1 MLKCA
6 VFLGDIRWGIF
17 FSNRLVGEL
26 CELVDV
32 MYILYAKPHGS
43 MIIFLLKTF
52 VHYLSACKL
61 IKILM
66 YLIILPRR
74 RWSRTSFNIEESM
87 SFGSW
92 RFGL

>member
-43 MIIFLLKTF
+43 MIVFI
-52 VHYLSACKL
+52 
-61 IKILM
+61 
-66 YLIILPRR
+66 
-74 RWSRTSFNIEESM
+74 
-87 SFGSW
+87 
-92 RFGL
+92 